1 MSELSTLLIFLLA
14 GTTVVLASSRIV
26 RYGETIAETT
36 RLGQFWVG
44 ALMVATVTSL
54 PELATD
60 VSAVLIDAPNLA
72 AGDLFGSSLANMLIL
87 AMLSIVFSDLWKG
100 YKASS
105 AEWRA
110 WILAL
115 IVTAEATF
123 FILVDVDLRLGTV
136 GIGSL
141 FIMMTYLIGTYLS
154 FGSKNV
160 EAEKPRE
167 TDEKLNN
174 ANLTS
179 RIPTINR
186 TLLLFMM
193 WAIVVLITA
202 PILAHTGAS
211 LATITGLGD
220 TLFGVISLA
229 VLTSL
234 PELASSFTAF
244 RKGMPSMALG
254 NLIGSNGINMLI
266 ILPVDIALT
275 SGPFLQT
282 ISQIHALGAIAAILM
297 MMVTMYGVFLL
308 ARSNIKLGKTFLTI
322 AILFYVTSVSLIG
335 IQTT

>member
-1 MSELSTLLIFLLA
+1 M
-14 GTTVVLASSRIV
+14 
-26 RYGETIAETT
+26 
-36 RLGQFWVG
+36 
-44 ALMVATVTSL
+44 
-54 PELATD
+54 
-60 VSAVLIDAPNLA
+60 
-72 AGDLFGSSLANMLIL
+72 
-87 AMLSIVFSDLWKG
+87 
-100 YKASS
+100 
-105 AEWRA
+105 EWSA
-110 WILAL
+110 WILAI
-115 IVTAEATF
+115 IVTVEAAF
-123 FILVDVDLRLGTV
+123 FILVNIGPRLGTV

-141 FIMMTYLIGTYLS
+141 FIMITYLVGTRLS
-154 FGSKNV
+154 FGNKTIQP
-160 EAEKPRE
+160 EKTRGAD
-167 TDEKLNN
+167 TDPNDMG
-174 ANLTS
+174 LTS
-179 RIPTINR
+179 KVPSMNR

-193 WAIVVLITA
+193 WAVVVLITA

-297 MMVTMYGVFLL
+297 MMVTMCGVFLL
-308 ARSNIKLGKTFLTI
+308 ARSNVKLGKTFLTI

>member
-1 MSELSTLLIFLLA
+1 
-14 GTTVVLASSRIV
+14 
-26 RYGETIAETT
+26 
-36 RLGQFWVG
+36 
-44 ALMVATVTSL
+44 MVATVTSL

-87 AMLSIVFSDLWKG
+87 AMLSIVFFDLWKG
-100 YKASS
+100 YEISS
-105 AEWRA
+105 TEWSA

-115 IVTAEATF
+115 IVTAESAF
-123 FILVDVDLRLGTV
+123 FILVDVGPRLGAV

-141 FIMMTYLIGTYLS
+141 FIVITYLVGTHLS
-154 FGSKNV
+154 FRNKNIQTK
-160 EAEKPRE
+160 KPKE
-167 TDEKLNN
+167 TDTKLNDTG
-174 ANLTS
+174 LTFE
-179 RIPTINR
+179 IPAINQ
-186 TLLLFMM
+186 TLLLFTV
-193 WAIVVLITA
+193 WAAVILITA

-220 TLFGVISLA
+220 TLFGVITLA
-229 VLTSL
+229 ILTSL

-266 ILPVDIALT
+266 IVAVDIALT
-275 SGPFLQT
+275 DGPFLQT

-297 MMVTMYGVFLL
+297 MIITIYGVLL
-308 ARSNIKLGKTFLTI
+308 LTRSHVKLGKTLLTT
-322 AILFYVTSVSLIG
+322 AILFYIMSVSLIG